1 MTSTSSDNDYL
12 TKQRLAQTRQT
23 LWMSRSDVRSVC
35 ANDRSRFDLWMLT
48 QGPKEYPSLADPAI
62 IRELYNEL
70 STHHPTQ
77 LLLVG
82 SLVVPPL
89 ALLIWRSR
97 PDLFGMF
104 DVDRPEGAAALL
116 VWFYGCG
123 LRELGLLELVS
134 PEDMAL
140 LHQPA
145 DSRRGGAIAL
155 SRLMEVVWL
164 ARPDLKAA
172 IDISQPAGI
181 SELILWYLAHGL
193 IETGLIDVLDVDT
206 ARGLAGQVPR
216 FLYEYETGWT
226 QEPAPGAVQ
235 NWLQAGGL
243 KRYPIIEML
252 FRLTGQHV
260 EANIAAPAVQRP
272 RPAPLRHDGVNLI
285 GHARSEFGVG
295 EDVREAARA
304 LTAAGIPF
312 AVMDIPPGSTISQ
325 ADLLLEQQIS
335 DQLPFS
341 TSLLCMTAMETARL
355 HAERGDLIFQGRY
368 TIGFW
373 PWEMPQWPDG
383 WRHCFELVDEVWASS
398 RFTYGAYRAVG
409 GRKVRHMP
417 MTVTVA
423 GAADDIRFRLGIQD
437 GTFLFVCA
445 FDGLSGM
452 SRKNPLG
459 TVAAFREAFPAGD
472 EPVALVVKGMR
483 AAAGGEQAYRQLEQ
497 ACRHDLR
504 IRLIDGT
511 LTRSDMLGLLQAAN
525 CFVSLHRAEGFGR
538 CIAEAMLL
546 GKPVIVT
553 GYSGNMDF
561 TLPGTAAL
569 VDHDCRAVEAGEY
582 PYADG
587 MIWAEPD
594 IAHAA
599 WHMRHIFS
607 KPDSHSHSQLV
618 LMGQGLIKKTYAAD
632 IVGNIYADIL
642 KLRR

>member
-1 MTSTSSDNDYL
+1 MTSNPADTDHQ

-23 LWMSRSDVRSVC
+23 LWMLRPDVRSVC

-48 QGPKEYPSLADPAI
+48 QGSKEYPPLAEPEI
-62 IRELYNEL
+62 IRELYREL
-70 STHHPTQ
+70 SAHPTPP
-77 LLLVG
+77 LTAG
-82 SLVVPPL
+82 SLSVPPL

-97 PDLFGMF
+97 SDLSGIF
-104 DVDRPEGAAALL
+104 DVNRPEGAAALL

-123 LRELGLLELVS
+123 LRELGLLEFVGQ
-134 PEDMAL
+134 EDLAL

-145 DSRRGGAIAL
+145 DGRQGGAIAL
-155 SRLMEVVWL
+155 SKLMEVVWL
-164 ARPDLKAA
+164 ARADLKAA
-172 IDISQPAGI
+172 IDITQPAGA
-181 SELILWYLAHGL
+181 SEFIRWYLVHGL
-193 IETGLIDVLDVDT
+193 VETGLIDVLDLDT
-206 ARGLAGQVPR
+206 ARHLAAQAPR
-216 FLYEYETGWT
+216 FLYEHETGWA

-235 NWLQAGGL
+235 AWLQGEGL

-252 FRLTGQHV
+252 YRVAGHPV
-260 EANIAAPAVQRP
+260 EAAIEAPAVQAP
-272 RPAPLRHDGVNLI
+272 RPMPLRSDGVNLI

-312 AVMDIPPGSTISQ
+312 AVVDIPPGSAIGQ
-325 ADLLLEQQIS
+325 GDRLLEQQIG
-335 DQLPFS
+335 DRLPFD

-355 HAERGDLIFQGRY
+355 QADRGDRIFQGRR

-373 PWEMPQWPDG
+373 PWELPQWPDG
-383 WRHCFELVDEVWASS
+383 WRHCFDLVDEVWASS
-398 RFTYGAYRAVG
+398 RFTYGAFRSVV

-423 GAADDIRFRLGIQD
+423 GAAGDIRSRLGIRE
-437 GTFLFVCA
+437 GVFMFACA

-452 SRKNPLG
+452 SRKNPQAA
-459 TVAAFREAFPAGD
+459 VAAFRGAFPAGD
-472 EPVALVVKGMR
+472 EPVAMVVKGMR
-483 AAAGGEQAYRQLEQ
+483 AAAAGEEAYRQLEQ
-497 ACRHDLR
+497 ACRQDPR

-511 LTRSDMLGLLQAAN
+511 LSRSDMLGLLLAAD

-569 VDHDCRAVEAGEY
+569 VDHDCRPVEAGEY
-582 PYADG
+582 PYAEG

-594 IAHAA
+594 IAHAT
-599 WHMRHIFS
+599 WWMRH
-607 KPDSHSHSQLV
+607 V
-618 LMGQGLIKKTYAAD
+618 LLEHGNRSRLALAGQALIQQTYAAD
-632 IVGNIYADIL
+632 IVGRIYADSL
-642 KLRR
+642 GLRR

>member
-1 MTSTSSDNDYL
+1 MTSTSSDNDDL

-62 IRELYNEL
+62 IRELYKEL
-70 STHHPTQ
+70 SSHPTQ
-77 LLLVG
+77 PLTVG
-82 SLVVPPL
+82 SLPVPPL

-97 PDLFGMF
+97 SDLLGMF
-104 DVDRPEGAAALL
+104 DINRPEGAAALL

-123 LRELGLLELVS
+123 LRELGLLELVK
-134 PEDMAL
+134 PEDLAL

-145 DSRRGGAIAL
+145 DSRHGGAIAL

-164 ARPDLKAA
+164 ARSDLKAA
-172 IDISQPAGI
+172 FDITQPAGT
-181 SELILWYLAHGL
+181 SEFILWYLVYGL
-193 IETGLIDVLDVDT
+193 IETGLIDVIDVET
-206 ARGLAGQVPR
+206 ARGLAGQAPR
-216 FLYEYETGWT
+216 FLHEYETGWT
-226 QEPAPGAVQ
+226 QEPAPGAIQ
-235 NWLQAGGL
+235 SWLQAEGL

-252 FRLTGQHV
+252 FRRAGRPA
-260 EANIAAPAVQRP
+260 EANIVPPTVQPP

-312 AVMDIPPGSTISQ
+312 AVMDIPPGSAIGQ
-325 ADLLLEQQIS
+325 GDRLLEQQLG

-355 HAERGDLIFQGRY
+355 HAERGDPIFQGRR
-368 TIGFW
+368 TVGFW
-373 PWEMPQWPDG
+373 PWELPQWPEG
-383 WRHCFELVDEVWASS
+383 WRHCFDLVDEVWASS

-423 GAADDIRFRLGIQD
+423 GAADDIRFRLGIQ
-437 GTFLFVCA
+437 GGIFLFVCA

-452 SRKNPLG
+452 SRKNPLA

-483 AAAGGEQAYRQLEQ
+483 AAAGGEEAYRQLEQ
-497 ACRHDLR
+497 ACRQDPR

-511 LTRSDMLGLLQAAN
+511 LTRSDMLGLLQAAD

-538 CIAEAMLL
+538 CIAEAMYL

-569 VDHDCRAVEAGEY
+569 VDHDCRPVEAGEY

-607 KPDSHSHSQLV
+607 KPDNRSRLA
-618 LMGQGLIKKTYAAD
+618 LAGQGLIAQTYAAN

-642 KLRR
+642 KLRK